1 MLRGSIVIGL
11 ALLSAQSVRAQMDT
25 PVLTDTEEIALAR
38 SAAPDVVSANADVWV
53 LGDAGFYL
61 ASHGSSG
68 NACIVNRGWDARE
81 LKPTCYDPEAART
94 VLQRKIREHQL
105 RQEGKTKD
113 EVAQIVGDELNAGT
127 LPTPRRPAMAYMMS
141 SGQRLVYEG
150 EVDDEVWPHVM
161 LYMPY
166 ATAADFGL
174 AENTEELMVIREGT
188 PQAFAIFVL
197 PNAVDPEVL
206 AAN

>member
-1 MLRGSIVIGL
+1 MLRGSLVIGL
-11 ALLSAQSVRAQMDT
+11 ALLSVQGAWAQMDA
-25 PVLTDTEEIALAR
+25 PVLTEAEEIALAR
-38 SAAPDVVSANADVWV
+38 SAAPDVVSASADVWV

-61 ASHGSSG
+61 ASRGGSG

-105 RQEGKTKD
+105 RTEGKTRD
-113 EVAQIVGDELNAGT
+113 EVAEIVGDELNAGT
-127 LPTPRRPAMAYMMS
+127 LGTPRRPAMAYMMS
-141 SGQRLVYEG
+141 SGQRLVIDG
-150 EVDDEVWPHVM
+150 EVDDGVWPHVM
-161 LYMPY
+161 LYLPHM
-166 ATAADFGL
+166 TAADFGL
-174 AENTEELMVIREGT
+174 AENTDELMVIREGT